1 MRSTYTRRVS
11 AYRDAFL
18 HCPRCGEAL
27 EQGGVAW
34 ACRACRGVWLGEPA
48 LDEMMREMHDQPIA
62 PTFVPRIGDAAI
74 LACPAC
80 PARLAPAT
88 LEGVPVDRCA
98 AQHGVW
104 FDADELEA
112 ALRSAAGGDA
122 AAPDGVPDVRLGIW
136 RQILTSIGTLLG
148 LIGLGAVGTV
158 LGIAATP
165 VLHAAAV
172 VELAHDATRRRR
184 D

>member
-1 MRSTYTRRVS
+1 VS
-11 AYRDAFL
+11 GYRDAFL
-18 HCPRCGEAL
+18 HCPRCGAAL
-27 EQGGVAW
+27 EQAGAAW
-34 ACRACRGVWLGEPA
+34 GCRSCRGVWLGEPT

-62 PTFVPRIGDAAI
+62 PRFQPRMADGAR
-74 LACPAC
+74 LQCPECPA
-80 PARLAPAT
+80 PLAHVT
-88 LEGVPVDRCA
+88 LEGVPVDRCT

-112 ALRSAAGGDA
+112 ALRSAAGGEA

-158 LGIAATP
+158 VGVAVTP
-165 VLHAAAV
+165 VVHAVAV
-172 VELAHDATRRRR
+172 VELAHDATKRRR